1 MKVLQERM
9 GHASITTTA
18 KYYVHAS
25 RRAHR
30 EAAEAIGRVIQESEK
45 AAQPKPIPPNFD
57 GTIDGTR
64 GRAADD
70 SLVSYR
76 KERVGPAGLE
86 PATNGL

>member
-1 MKVLQERM
+1 MKVLQERK

-30 EAAEAIGRVIQESEK
+30 EAAEAIAEK
-45 AAQPKPIPPNFD
+45 AAQPKPIPPGFD